1 MDRVSILIPCRNERG
16 FIEKMLSG
24 IVAQDY
30 PRDLVEVLV
39 LEGMSDD
46 GTRDIVAAFAAAHP
60 NVRMI
65 DNPERIVSTG
75 LNRGIAAASG
85 DIIVRMDAHAEY
97 PPNYVSR
104 LVQVL
109 RQTGADNVGGVFD
122 IRAGSGG
129 LLARALARATAS
141 PFGIGNARYRL
152 ASGRIEAVDTV
163 PFGCYRRDVFDR
175 IGVFDEELVRNQ
187 DDELNARLL
196 KHGGSI
202 LLVPDVKI
210 VYYARP
216 TLEKMC
222 RMFYQYA
229 LFKPLVMK
237 KLGYPATVRQLCPP
251 AMVVTLALLA
261 AGGLAAPE
269 LWGLLAAILAIY
281 GLAALWFSAQQ
292 ARRDGEWR
300 YLLVMPVVFL
310 CIHLSYGW
318 GFLRG
323 IAEFLLPSRHGAG
336 ARPIAITR

>member
-1 MDRVSILIPCRNERG
+1 MDRVSILIPCRNECA
-16 FIEKMLSG
+16 FIEKMLRG
-24 IVAQDY
+24 VVAQDY
-30 PRDLVEVLV
+30 PCDLVEVLV

-46 GTRDIVAAFAAAHP
+46 GTRSIVAAFAAAHP

-75 LNRGIAAASG
+75 LNRGIAEAKG
-85 DIIVRMDAHAEY
+85 DVIIRMDAHAEY

-109 RQTGADNVGGVFD
+109 RQSGADNVGGVFD
-122 IRAGSGG
+122 IQPGG
-129 LLARALARATAS
+129 DGVLARALARATAS

-152 ASGRIEAVDTV
+152 ASGAIEAVDTV

-175 IGVFDEELVRNQ
+175 VGLFDEQLVRNQ
-187 DDELNARLL
+187 DDEFNARLL
-196 KHGGSI
+196 KHGGKI

-210 VYYARP
+210 AYYARP
-216 TLEKMC
+216 TLGKMC

-237 KLGYPATVRQLCPP
+237 KLGYPATLRQLCPP
-251 AMVVTLALLA
+251 ALVVTLAVLA
-261 AGGLAAPE
+261 VGGLAVPA
-269 LWGLLAAILAIY
+269 LWGLLAAILAVY
-281 GLAALWFSAQQ
+281 ALAALWFSAVQ
-292 ARRDGEWR
+292 ARRDREWR
-300 YLLVMPVVFL
+300 YLLVVPLVFF

-318 GFLRG
+318 GFLNG
-323 IAEFLLPSRHGAG
+323 IVAVLRPSPSGAT

>member
-1 MDRVSILIPCRNERG
+1 
-16 FIEKMLSG
+16 
-24 IVAQDY
+24 
-30 PRDLVEVLV
+30 
-39 LEGMSDD
+39 
-46 GTRDIVAAFAAAHP
+46 
-60 NVRMI
+60 MI

-75 LNRGIAAASG
+75 LNRGIAEAKG
-85 DIIVRMDAHAEY
+85 EIIIRMDAHAEY

-104 LVQVL
+104 LVTVL
-109 RQTGADNVGGVFD
+109 RETNADNVGGVFD
-122 IRAGSGG
+122 IRPGG
-129 LLARALARATAS
+129 DGVLARALARATAS

-152 ASGRIEAVDTV
+152 ASGGIEAVDTV

-175 IGVFDEELVRNQ
+175 VGLFDEQLVRNQ
-187 DDELNARLL
+187 DDEFNARLL

-210 VYYARP
+210 AYYARP

-237 KLGYPATVRQLCPP
+237 KLGYPATLRQLCPP
-251 AMVVTLALLA
+251 ALVVTLAVLA
-261 AGGLAAPE
+261 VGSLAVPA
-269 LWGLLAAILAIY
+269 LWGLLAAILAVY
-281 GLAALWFSAQQ
+281 ALAALWFAAAQ

-300 YLLVMPVVFL
+300 YLLVMPAVFF

-323 IAEFLLPSRHGAG
+323 LVQVLRPSRGGAP
-336 ARPIAITR
+336 ARPVAITR